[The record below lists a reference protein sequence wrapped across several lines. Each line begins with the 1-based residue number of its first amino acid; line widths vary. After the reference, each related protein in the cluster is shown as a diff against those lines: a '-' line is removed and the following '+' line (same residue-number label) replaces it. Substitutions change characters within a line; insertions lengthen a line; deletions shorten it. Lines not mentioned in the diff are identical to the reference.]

1 MGRRVSRDPDSTLR
15 RILDTRLARGAMPTV
30 DREELQRLA
39 QLVEVNRERL
49 ETIDRQIRNL
59 ESIRLEQSH
68 AMEALEGISEDGAK
82 GIMLPLGA
90 GVQLIADIPAAA
102 GAVVDMGSRVQA
114 EKTRDEATSILK
126 KRNDELMAIM
136 ETVKREYD
144 ELEGHVVS
152 LANQFNEA
160 VEGTQTDPPPT
171 LTEEGEANAPK
182 PRSRKRRKRGTEL
195 TLDD

>member
-1 MGRRVSRDPDSTLR
+1 MSRDPDSALR
-15 RILDTRLARGAMPTV
+15 RILDTRLARVAMPML

-68 AMEALEGISEDGAK
+68 AMEALEEISKDGAK

-90 GVQLIADIPAAA
+90 GVQLIADIPADA

-114 EKTRDEATSILK
+114 EKTRVEATSILK
-126 KRNDELMAIM
+126 KRNDELIAIM

-144 ELEGHVVS
+144 ELEEHVVS
-152 LANQFNEA
+152 LAKQFNEA
-160 VEGTQTDPPPT
+160 VEGAQTDPPPT

>member
-90 GVQLIADIPAAA
+90 GVQLIADIPADA

-126 KRNDELMAIM
+126 KRNDELIAIM

>member
-1 MGRRVSRDPDSTLR
+1 MSRDPDSALR

-90 GVQLIADIPAAA
+90 GVQLIADIPADA

-126 KRNDELMAIM
+126 KRNDELIAIM

>member
-1 MGRRVSRDPDSTLR
+1 MGRRVSRDPDSALR
-15 RILDTRLARGAMPTV
+15 RILDTRLARVAMPML

-68 AMEALEGISEDGAK
+68 AMEALEEISKDGAK

-90 GVQLIADIPAAA
+90 GVQLIADIPADA

-114 EKTRDEATSILK
+114 EKTRVEATSILK
-126 KRNDELMAIM
+126 KRNDELIAIM

-144 ELEGHVVS
+144 ELEEHVVS
-152 LANQFNEA
+152 LAKQFNEA
-160 VEGTQTDPPPT
+160 VEGAQTDPPPT